1 MSTAFRKLHITLTQ
15 TCNARVKF
23 DLIDRW
29 GAFPG
34 GRSSTQSVRAAGQC
48 HWRGHRSDW
57 IILGTNFSSG
67 RKIPQWYRLFLP
79 FELSCSLYEYY
90 NIACA
95 ILDSYNG
102 YNQLLLQMK
111 IWSILTLFFN
121 KRRGFIKFWSS
132 KQIITLTAIFDWWFV
147 SATILSQPSSSTSP
161 PFKATAVTSSIES
174 DSPTHKDRK
183 TSRRISAKENLHLLD
198 RFRKHPLDDMSPP
211 GRLSVS
217 PMCTRCCK
225 SFFWVEGGG
234 SYLDVFHKKRVC

>member
-1 MSTAFRKLHITLTQ
+1 MSTAFLKLHFTLTQ

-121 KRRGFIKFWSS
+121 KRQNLVIKTNKYTDSNIWLVICFSHH
-132 KQIITLTAIFDWWFV
+132 FV
-147 SATILSQPSSSTSP
+147 PAKFQHKSTIQGHRCY
-161 PFKATAVTSSIES
+161 VQHWERQS
-174 DSPTHKDRK
+174 DS
-183 TSRRISAKENLHLLD
+183 
-198 RFRKHPLDDMSPP
+198 
-211 GRLSVS
+211 
-217 PMCTRCCK
+217 
-225 SFFWVEGGG
+225 
-234 SYLDVFHKKRVC
+234 

>member
-1 MSTAFRKLHITLTQ
+1 MISYCYWSVTLVILGKACFEWNVYCISKVAYYLTQ

-121 KRRGFIKFWSS
+121 KRLEVLSNFGNIIKYHQN
-132 KQIITLTAIFDWWFV
+132 K
-147 SATILSQPSSSTSP
+147 
-161 PFKATAVTSSIES
+161 
-174 DSPTHKDRK
+174 
-183 TSRRISAKENLHLLD
+183 
-198 RFRKHPLDDMSPP
+198 
-211 GRLSVS
+211 
-217 PMCTRCCK
+217 
-225 SFFWVEGGG
+225 
-234 SYLDVFHKKRVC
+234 